1 MRTVRG
7 RCRDELGGR
16 RVSQIASE
24 FLTPRPAPVAG
35 DGQSSWRSDR
45 KIGTC
50 LDNVAIVTKLVI
62 KAGILIRR

>member
-1 MRTVRG
+1 M
-7 RCRDELGGR
+7 
-16 RVSQIASE
+16 SQIASG
-24 FLTPRPAPVAG
+24 FLAPRPAPVAG